1 MLSMPFIQNLRQ
13 KPAVALVLEVLN
25 RAARHHITS
34 YAAAL
39 TYYTLLSVVPLL
51 FFVLSVGS
59 LFINAGEVEAVIL
72 GSLTALLP
80 TAADTIRINI
90 ESLLHH
96 RGTMGVMSGL
106 VALWSASGMFTV
118 LETAVNVVWERDGG
132 RTFWEQR
139 LLGVLSLFGVTVWVL
154 FAFLTRTLWQLLPH
168 WFPIINGWEFP
179 VSQWMERLLSL
190 SIVFMLNLIVFRFF
204 PAADVHKRLSI
215 GIGLVVSVVWVL
227 VREAFALALTA
238 GLLNYPL
245 VYGSFWVAV
254 VTIIWVNLSYHIL
267 LYGAEIQ
274 AYLQERREQGR
285 EII

>member
-1 MLSMPFIQNLRQ
+1 MLSMPFIQKLRQ
-13 KPAVALVLEVLN
+13 RPAVVLVLEVLS

-39 TYYTLLSVVPLL
+39 TYYTLLSVIPLL

-90 ESLLHH
+90 ESLVHY

-118 LETAVNVVWERDGG
+118 LETAINVVWERDGG

-154 FAFLTRTLWQLLPH
+154 FAFLTR
-168 WFPIINGWEFP
+168 
-179 VSQWMERLLSL
+179 
-190 SIVFMLNLIVFRFF
+190 IVFMLNLIVFRFF

-254 VTIIWVNLSYHIL
+254 VTIVWVNLSYHIL

-285 EII
+285 EIL